1 MKEVQEQHVCETD
14 TKKLYTKPT
23 LTKHK
28 TCGTSLLVLPHPLL
42 ATD

>member
-14 TKKLYTKPT
+14 TKKLYTKPI

-28 TCGTSLLVLPHPLL
+28 ILRDITAGITSRI
-42 ATD
+42 AAD

>member
-28 TCGTSLLVLPHPLL
+28 TLRDITAGPAPSVIG
-42 ATD
+42 D